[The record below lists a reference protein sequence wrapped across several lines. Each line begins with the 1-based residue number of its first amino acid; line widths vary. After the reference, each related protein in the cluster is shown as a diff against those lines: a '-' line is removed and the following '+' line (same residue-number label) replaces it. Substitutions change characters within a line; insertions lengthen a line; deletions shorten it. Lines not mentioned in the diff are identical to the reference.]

1 MYFLRQLKKFGLPH
15 EILVQFYRA
24 VMENALCLSLPVWF
38 CNTTKDQSR
47 RLNCVD
53 RNAGRIVGCELP
65 SLDHCTSSGL
75 LPDQDGPLQ
84 TGPTQPMTCFS
95 PCLLAE
101 GTGC

>member
-1 MYFLRQLKKFGLPH
+1 MYFLRQLKKFGLRR

-24 VMENALCLSLPVWF
+24 VIENVLRFSLTVWYGS
-38 CNTTKDQSR
+38 TTEDQRR
-47 RLNCVD
+47 RLNRVV